1 MLSKVKF
8 EVISGLYCEFI
19 NYLIEKEFYLL
30 SITRTEYGF
39 TAICLAG
46 DYLRISKA
54 ARKFQ
59 CKTKAI
65 KKIGIYFKIKKIIKR
80 KGILTGICL
89 IFLCTYIFSN
99 MIWSIDVIAPTQN
112 ITEDVYSLLYK
123 NDIYTGTYFNQ
134 DKNQDVIRQISSNV
148 DNVGYVTLNFYKGV
162 LTCKVDQTINRLQ
175 YLENQTNGN
184 IVANMDGV
192 IQDLRVY
199 NGFYDLKIGQ
209 VVTKGEL
216 LVSSTYLDR
225 NGNLQQVMP
234 RAYIEASCIKQYQT
248 QVDFNKTA
256 TIKTGNYDKKI
267 VLKFLGKDF
276 TIKDVKSI
284 EYENYDAEKKFEYVK
299 ILGFKLPITK
309 EVTTYYEKKDTIIEK
324 NEEQAFATA
333 KKIMDDVIK
342 SDNSLITVDKLEYSQ
357 EVTENGVILY
367 CKVYGNYDITK

>member
-1 MLSKVKF
+1 MLNKVKF
-8 EVISGLYCEFI
+8 EAISGLYCQFI
-19 NYLIEKEFYLL
+19 NYLIENEFYLI

-39 TAICLAG
+39 TAICLAE
-46 DYLRISKA
+46 DYFKIAKA

-59 CKTKAI
+59 CKTKVV
-65 KKIGIYFKIKKIIKR
+65 KKIGIYFKTKKIIKR
-80 KGILTGICL
+80 KGILVGICL

-99 MIWSIDVIAPTQN
+99 LIWRIDVIAPTKN

-162 LTCKVDQTINRLQ
+162 LTCKVDQTINRLP
-175 YLENQTNGN
+175 YIEDQTDGN

-199 NGFYDLKIGQ
+199 NGFSDLKIGQ

-234 RAYIEASCIKQYQT
+234 RAYIEASCIKQYET

-256 TIKTGNYDKKI
+256 TVRTGKYAQKI
-267 VLKFLGKDF
+267 VLKCLGKNFVVQDMKQ
-276 TIKDVKSI
+276 T

-299 ILGFKLPITK
+299 LLGFKLPITK
-309 EVTTYYEKKDTIIEK
+309 EVTTYYEKEEIVIEK
-324 NEEQAFATA
+324 NEEQAFASA
-333 KKIMDDVIK
+333 KKIMDDVIQ
-342 SDNSLITVDKLEYSQ
+342 SDSSLISADKFEYSQ
-357 EVTENGVILY
+357 EVTENGVTLY
-367 CKVYGNYDITK
+367 CNVYGNYDITK

>member
-80 KGILTGICL
+80 KGILIGICL